1 VESQGTRTKTGA
13 GATRNAGSA
22 RTAWLSM
29 LCTRSAT
36 SRTTDEL
43 GRTAGA
49 SARCCAQSPSNVIE
63 STSRRSQNARRTTA
77 RRTGIVV
84 EMLWLTVT
92 PDTKHIR
99 FRRAN
104 REAFCALA
112 ARGRGRTLTPM
123 ARETPRGLLLIGAL
137 KLLKGLALLLL
148 GVGLLSMLHRD
159 AAAVVR
165 HWLQFFR
172 LDVHARLLE
181 AMLAK
186 IAGINHQTMRRL
198 GVGTLVYS
206 AVFGIEGVG
215 LLRGKAWAEYMTIAV
230 TVSFLPIEAYELM
243 AHPSA
248 MKALVTLI
256 NVAVVIYLVFE
267 IRRRRTN
274 EQLRPGTPAPQPS
287 Q

>member
-1 VESQGTRTKTGA
+1 
-13 GATRNAGSA
+13 
-22 RTAWLSM
+22 
-29 LCTRSAT
+29 
-36 SRTTDEL
+36 
-43 GRTAGA
+43 
-49 SARCCAQSPSNVIE
+49 
-63 STSRRSQNARRTTA
+63 
-77 RRTGIVV
+77 
-84 EMLWLTVT
+84 
-92 PDTKHIR
+92 
-99 FRRAN
+99 
-104 REAFCALA
+104 
-112 ARGRGRTLTPM
+112 M

>member
-1 VESQGTRTKTGA
+1 
-13 GATRNAGSA
+13 
-22 RTAWLSM
+22 
-29 LCTRSAT
+29 
-36 SRTTDEL
+36 
-43 GRTAGA
+43 
-49 SARCCAQSPSNVIE
+49 
-63 STSRRSQNARRTTA
+63 
-77 RRTGIVV
+77 
-84 EMLWLTVT
+84 
-92 PDTKHIR
+92 
-99 FRRAN
+99 
-104 REAFCALA
+104 
-112 ARGRGRTLTPM
+112 M

-215 LLRGKAWAEYMTIAV
+215 LLLGKAWAEYMTIAV

-256 NVAVVIYLVFE
+256 NVAVVIYLMFE